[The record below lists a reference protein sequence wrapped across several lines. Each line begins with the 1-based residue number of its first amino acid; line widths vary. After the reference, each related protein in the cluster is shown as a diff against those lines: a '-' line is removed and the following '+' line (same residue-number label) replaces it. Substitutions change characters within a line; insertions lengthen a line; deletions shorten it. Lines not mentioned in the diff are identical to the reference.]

1 MNIPV
6 MLYMALFQF
15 LPMFGLIIAFK
26 DFKYTKGILGS
37 DWAGLKYF
45 ENFFSMPDIFTVIL
59 NSLKYGVLLAFTG
72 MVAAIA
78 VGLLLYEVISK
89 KALKAYQTA
98 YNLPNFISWVLVAY
112 IGFTL
117 FSAEHGV
124 INQILTMF
132 GQKPINWYTQP
143 QYWGVILMIF
153 NIWKSVGV
161 DSLFYYAA
169 LMGVDASLLEAAEL
183 DGANYRQRVRYV
195 LIPSILP
202 VICMLLVLKMGSL
215 MSGGYFGLFYQVPM
229 DSQVLYSATDI
240 IDTYIYRGLING
252 SISQATAVNLF
263 QSVVSL
269 VLVLSSNL
277 FIKKISPDNAVF

>member
-1 MNIPV
+1 
-6 MLYMALFQF
+6 MA
-15 LPMFGLIIAFK
+15 
-26 DFKYTKGILGS
+26 
-37 DWAGLKYF
+37 
-45 ENFFSMPDIFTVIL
+45 
-59 NSLKYGVLLAFTG
+59 
-72 MVAAIA
+72 
-78 VGLLLYEVISK
+78 
-89 KALKAYQTA
+89 
-98 YNLPNFISWVLVAY
+98 
-112 IGFTL
+112 
-117 FSAEHGV
+117 
-124 INQILTMF
+124 
-132 GQKPINWYTQP
+132 
-143 QYWGVILMIF
+143 F

-169 LMGVDASLLEAAEL
+169 LMGVDASLLEASEL

-229 DSQVLYSATDI
+229 DSKVLYSATDI

-252 SISQATAVNLF
+252 SISQATAVNMF

-277 FIKKISPDNAVF
+277 IIKKISPENAVF

>member
-1 MNIPV
+1 MNVPM
-6 MLYMALFQF
+6 MLYLALFQF

-45 ENFFSMPDIFTVIL
+45 ENFFSMPDIFKVII
-59 NSLKYGVLLAFTG
+59 NSFKYGVLLAFTG
-72 MVAAIA
+72 MVAAII

-89 KALKAYQTA
+89 KALKFYQTA

-124 INQILTMF
+124 INQFLTLVGM
-132 GQKPINWYTQP
+132 KPINWYTQP
-143 QYWGVILMIF
+143 QYWSVILMAF

-169 LMGVDASLLEAAEL
+169 LMGVDASLLEASEL

-215 MSGGYFGLFYQVPM
+215 MSGGYFGLFYQVPI
-229 DSQVLYSATDI
+229 DSKVLYSATDI

-252 SISQATAVNLF
+252 SISQATAVNMF

-277 FIKKISPDNAVF
+277 IIKKISPENAVF